1 MKCFLKITLVVLALA
16 ALVFGAAVAKSYRS
30 DRGAW
35 LGVVTQSV
43 DYDLAETFDLEVKY
57 GVIINEVVD
66 DSPAEKAGL
75 ENDDVIVSIDGER
88 ITDYDDLVDML
99 TEHGEGDQIT
109 IGLIRDGKAL
119 DVQVELAKRPR
130 GRRDLD
136 WRSQFSYDYKVP
148 FGRSDSYIG
157 VQLSDLTDQL
167 GEFFGVERGRGALI
181 REVEEDSPAADAGLK
196 AGDVIVSIDSDKM
209 RDAGD
214 VVEYILDT
222 DPGEQV
228 SITVMRDKAELTV
241 VVEIDESNSA
251 SRYGSMFD
259 YFYMPGHRSLPSLPS
274 LPSVDII
281 IDDLDA
287 LDDLDIRIPN
297 LHSTYRSGLRARS
310 SRDRDDFR
318 RDMEE
323 LRKDLKE
330 MQIDLR
336 KEMKEEL
343 DILREMIDN

>member
-16 ALVFGAAVAKSYRS
+16 ALVFGTAVAKGSRS

-43 DYDLAETFDLEVKY
+43 DYDLAEAFDLEVKY
-57 GVIINEVVD
+57 GVIVNEVVD
-66 DSPAEKAGL
+66 DSPAEEAGL
-75 ENDDVIVSIDGER
+75 ENDDIIVSIDSER

-119 DVQVELAKRPR
+119 DVQVKLAKRPR

-136 WRSQFSYDYKVP
+136 WHSQFSYDYKAP
-148 FGRSDSYIG
+148 FGRSHSYIG

-196 AGDVIVSIDSDKM
+196 AGDVIISIDSDKM

-214 VVEYILDT
+214 VAEYILDT

-241 VVEIDESNSA
+241 EVEVDESPSG
-251 SRYGSMFD
+251 SRYGNIFHGFHGLSGL
-259 YFYMPGHRSLPSLPS
+259 YG
-274 LPSVDII
+274 
-281 IDDLDA
+281 LDA
-287 LDDLDIRIPN
+287 LDELDDLDHGLNIRIPN
-297 LHSTYRSGLRARS
+297 LHAPLVTGYF
-310 SRDRDDFR
+310 DPDDF
-318 RDMEE
+318 DSGE
-323 LRKDLKE
+323 LKRE
-330 MQIDLR
+330 MKRLR
-336 KEMKEEL
+336 KEMLDMQEEL
-343 DILREMIDN
+343 RHEINQELDELREMIDN

>member
-16 ALVFGAAVAKSYRS
+16 ALVFGAAVAKGSRS

-43 DYDLAETFDLEVKY
+43 DYDLAEAFDLEVKY
-57 GVIINEVVD
+57 GVIVNEVVD
-66 DSPAEKAGL
+66 DSPAEEAGL
-75 ENDDVIVSIDGER
+75 ENDDIIVSIDSER

-119 DVQVELAKRPR
+119 DVQVKLAKRPR

-136 WRSQFSYDYKVP
+136 WHSQFSYDYKAP
-148 FGRSDSYIG
+148 FGRSHSYIG

-196 AGDVIVSIDSDKM
+196 AGDVIISIDSDKM

-214 VVEYILDT
+214 VAEYILDT

-241 VVEIDESNSA
+241 EVEVDESPSG
-251 SRYGSMFD
+251 SRYGNIFHGFHGLSGL
-259 YFYMPGHRSLPSLPS
+259 YG
-274 LPSVDII
+274 
-281 IDDLDA
+281 LDA
-287 LDDLDIRIPN
+287 LDELNDLDHGLNIRIPN
-297 LHSTYRSGLRARS
+297 LHAPLVTGYFNP
-310 SRDRDDFR
+310 DDF
-318 RDMEE
+318 DSGE
-323 LRKDLKE
+323 LKRE
-330 MQIDLR
+330 MKRLR
-336 KEMKEEL
+336 KEMLDMQEEL
-343 DILREMIDN
+343 RHEINQELDELREMIDN